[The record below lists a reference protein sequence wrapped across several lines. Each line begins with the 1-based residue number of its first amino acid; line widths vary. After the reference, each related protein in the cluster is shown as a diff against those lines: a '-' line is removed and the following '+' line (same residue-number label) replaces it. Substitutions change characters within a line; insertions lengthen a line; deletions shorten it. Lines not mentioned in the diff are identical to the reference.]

1 MEKIAGNK
9 ELVISRIFAAP
20 RPRVFQAFTD
30 PAQLARWFGPVGYSV
45 PPESVQIDLRVG
57 GHQRLVMVNDSDP
70 RERSAVDAEFVEVV
84 PDELIVGVE
93 AWEGVPEMQDPTN
106 MHLRLEF
113 HDDGQN
119 TRLVMRQGA
128 YTEEVERM
136 AREGWTSSFTKLD
149 ELLAGS

>member
-1 MEKIAGNK
+1 MEPAAGNK
-9 ELVISRIFAAP
+9 ALVISRIFAAP
-20 RPRVFQAFTD
+20 RPQVFHAFTD
-30 PAQLARWFGPVGYSV
+30 PAQLARWCGPVGYSV

-70 RERSAVDAEFVEVV
+70 RERSAVDAELVEMV

-119 TRLVMRQGA
+119 TRLVTRQDA
-128 YTEEVERM
+128 SIEEVER
-136 AREGWTSSFTKLD
+136 RR
-149 ELLAGS
+149 